1 MLTMEC
7 NGRKQMQEC
16 CYIKPKHIKQT
27 VMNTVESIML
37 SDIELDALN
46 EIKQKVRVRF
56 NAKEF
61 ILYGSI
67 SRNQA
72 DSESDI
78 DLLIINDKP
87 VSRFERHEITDI
99 VFEVNLNY
107 NTNFSTLVVDD
118 ETWESGMISVLPIK
132 DEIMRD
138 GIPV

>member
-1 MLTMEC
+1 
-7 NGRKQMQEC
+7 MQEC